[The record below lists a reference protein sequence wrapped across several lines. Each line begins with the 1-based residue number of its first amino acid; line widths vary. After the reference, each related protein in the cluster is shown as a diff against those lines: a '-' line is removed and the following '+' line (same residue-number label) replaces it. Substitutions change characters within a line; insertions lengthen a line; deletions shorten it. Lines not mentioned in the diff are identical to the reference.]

1 MELREL
7 VKEILKGRV
16 RIRKKKLEYVKS
28 VFGRNQE
35 KRRVREDKAVEP
47 CDQSI

>member
-1 MELREL
+1 
-7 VKEILKGRV
+7 
-16 RIRKKKLEYVKS
+16 VKS